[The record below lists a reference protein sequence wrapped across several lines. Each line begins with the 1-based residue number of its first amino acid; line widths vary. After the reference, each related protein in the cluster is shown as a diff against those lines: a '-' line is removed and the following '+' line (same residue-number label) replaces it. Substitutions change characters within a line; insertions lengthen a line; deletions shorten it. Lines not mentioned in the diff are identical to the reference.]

1 MTRSTL
7 SRRELLRRA
16 AVVGAV
22 GAGSGLLVACG
33 GAPASDGGSSAG
45 DAAADAGGAS
55 GLSCAD
61 SPDLTDADRQTRT
74 ALKYVDVSDVADQN
88 CTNCV
93 QYVAGAEGACGTCKV
108 LPGPVNPIG
117 HCSVWAAKPS

>member
-1 MTRSTL
+1 MTEQSL
-7 SRRELLRRA
+7 SRRAFLRRA

-22 GAGSGLLVACG
+22 GAGAGLLVACG
-33 GAPASDGGSSAG
+33 GGGEPAD
-45 DAAADAGGAS
+45 GGAS
-55 GLSCAD
+55 TASEGGDSASSLSCVD

-74 ALKYVDVSDVADQN
+74 ALKYVDKSDVADQN

-93 QYVAGAEGACGTCKV
+93 QFEVGAEGACGKCKV
-108 LPGPVNPIG
+108 LPGPVNPAG